1 MLGPPMAKEVEFL
14 LTLGRILVYTTYH
27 ISTGMTPFQA
37 LYGRLPPI
45 IPSYNEGLSLVHE
58 VDQQLQDRDELLQQ
72 LKVNLAHLVNRMKQ
86 IADTKRRDVSF
97 DVGDLILLKL
107 RPYRQ
112 HTVFKREYQKL
123 ASRFYGPYEIM
134 KKIRLVA
141 YKLHL
146 SAESRIH
153 MILCLSAQ
161 TVPHQHRC

>member
-1 MLGPPMAKEVEFL
+1 
-14 LTLGRILVYTTYH
+14 
-27 ISTGMTPFQA
+27 
-37 LYGRLPPI
+37 
-45 IPSYNEGLSLVHE
+45 
-58 VDQQLQDRDELLQQ
+58 
-72 LKVNLAHLVNRMKQ
+72 MKQ

-97 DVGDLILLKL
+97 DVGDFILLKL
-107 RPYRQ
+107 HPYRQ

-146 SAESRIH
+146 STESRIH
-153 MILCLSAQ
+153 LILCLSAQ